1 VATPLAD
8 ISSEKI
14 YRSGPAAQSSP
25 RFAVRADC
33 RRVIDDP
40 L

>member
-14 YRSGPAAQSSP
+14 YRSGPAAQMLAAL
-25 RFAVRADC
+25 AVHPGLPQRN
-33 RRVIDDP
+33 R
-40 L
+40 